1 MYRPILIASLF
12 LLAACGSG
20 KTTVENPAA
29 ATQRYTMAT
38 ITVAPATVAVPPEVQ
53 QYTIDQVKRELFE
66 ENRFMPGQGIT
77 VELSFI
83 QFEAGDRMK
92 RWFAGMT
99 GWGASSLS
107 VRAIYRD
114 MAGNEVGRIVAEGTI
129 NGGFFGGSQDE
140 AVDNMAEEIAQ
151 YAETNFLLK

>member
-1 MYRPILIASLF
+1 MRRHLLLAALL

-29 ATQRYTMAT
+29 ATQRYTLAT
-38 ITVAPATVAVPPEVQ
+38 ITVAPSTITVPPEVQ
-53 QYTIDQVKRELFE
+53 QYTFDAVKKELYE
-66 ENRFMPGQGIT
+66 EHRFTPGQGLT

-99 GWGASSLS
+99 GWGEASIS
-107 VRAIYRD
+107 VRAVYRD
-114 MAGNEVGRIVAEGTI
+114 IAGQEVGRIVAQGTI
-129 NGGFFGGSQDE
+129 SGGFFGGSQDD
-140 AVDNMAEEIAQ
+140 ALDKLAGEIAE
-151 YAETNFLLK
+151 YAENNFLLK